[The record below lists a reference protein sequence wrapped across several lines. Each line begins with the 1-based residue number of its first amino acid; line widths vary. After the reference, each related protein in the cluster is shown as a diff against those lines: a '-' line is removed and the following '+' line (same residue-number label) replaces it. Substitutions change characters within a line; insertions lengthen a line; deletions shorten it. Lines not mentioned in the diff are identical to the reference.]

1 MPFELKEEIS
11 GGENLDLFV
20 DVNVNNLV
28 VTSLNQTISIDGE
41 VVVSGYMFDTK
52 EVSDIASI
60 ENIEAEE
67 ETVDSIKVKVY
78 YKEKNES
85 LWDIGKKNLIAKEDI
100 LKINDFESEEDVLE
114 SCPLIIK

>member
-1 MPFELKEEIS
+1 
-11 GGENLDLFV
+11 
-20 DVNVNNLV
+20 
-28 VTSLNQTISIDGE
+28 
-41 VVVSGYMFDTK
+41 MFDTK

-100 LKINDFESEEDVLE
+100 LKMNDFESEEDVLE